1 MHNWF
6 VSCCFCS
13 KWTAQHII
21 VKSSKARV
29 ILLSYNVDGPS
40 LPRFNNIGYVGD
52 TYNILKGNPQ
62 ATGGLD
68 PGFLIANI
76 FQFTY
81 NQNLTTSDGK
91 YLIPDNTTINAID
104 SCSFT
109 FASSTT
115 TDIKSYMDSLKVHV
129 DADFSGWGASF
140 SASSDY
146 EEVHSSTQN
155 SETVF
160 ISSHAECQTYG
171 ASVGDAPLIQGF
183 RDHVS
188 NLPVTNDT
196 QEYISFIE
204 TWGTHVASSLIMG
217 GRYGFRS
224 SFTSQNYSSLVSSN
238 FSIKASA
245 GYSGTFSINAN
256 VGTEVEKEQADKF
269 EESRK
274 SYVIYQVGGDPPT
287 SGNGSTTDWINTVKD
302 NPLPVKYNLVE
313 ISTFLY
319 PQYFPDD
326 TNIDSKREMW
336 RKAAMEYC
344 ESISDIDSALCAT
357 EFGPKSS
364 DHITVQFITSSVL
377 CPFYNGRYYVP
388 VCFQYSSN
396 PYMRIIGMLSG
407 NYNDPNLNAV
417 VAANSFSLNP
427 ELITNATG
435 HLDDYY
441 NFTRYTCPEGY
452 STVSD
457 FFNASVLGCPLI
469 LPCIKDEC
477 LTQCSR
483 GEQIVF
489 SDFGDDHKLF
499 LIGGGYPE
507 LGNDGNK
514 QYRSFFR
521 NLSIKDDTPETELF
535 RCLTYECLS
544 VM

>member
-1 MHNWF
+1 
-6 VSCCFCS
+6 
-13 KWTAQHII
+13 
-21 VKSSKARV
+21 
-29 ILLSYNVDGPS
+29 
-40 LPRFNNIGYVGD
+40 
-52 TYNILKGNPQ
+52 
-62 ATGGLD
+62 
-68 PGFLIANI
+68 
-76 FQFTY
+76 
-81 NQNLTTSDGK
+81 
-91 YLIPDNTTINAID
+91 
-104 SCSFT
+104 
-109 FASSTT
+109 
-115 TDIKSYMDSLKVHV
+115 MDSLKAHV

-146 EEVHSSTQN
+146 KEVHSSTQN
-155 SETVF
+155 GETVF

-171 ASVGDAPLIQGF
+171 ASVGNAPLTQGF

-188 NLPVTNDT
+188 NLPLTNDT
-196 QEYISFIE
+196 QQYINFIQ

-256 VGTEVEKEQADKF
+256 VGTDVEKEQADKF

-287 SGNGSTTDWINTVKD
+287 SGNGSTTDWIKTVKD
-302 NPLPVKYNLVE
+302 NPLPVTYNLVE
-313 ISTFLY
+313 TSTFLY

-326 TNIDSKREMW
+326 ANIDSKREMW
-336 RKAAMEYC
+336 SKAAMEYC
-344 ESISDIDSALCAT
+344 ENNVPDSALCAT

-364 DHITVQFITSSVL
+364 NRITVQFIASSFL
-377 CPFYNGRYYVP
+377 CPFRFRYSNP
-388 VCFQYSSN
+388 VCYQYNNN
-396 PYMRIIGMLSG
+396 PYMRIIGMLTGDNHYANFRS
-407 NYNDPNLNAV
+407 V

-435 HLDDYY
+435 HLENYN

-457 FFNASVLGCPLI
+457 FFDASVKPTSGCPLI

-477 LTQCSR
+477 LTSCNR
-483 GEQIVF
+483 GERIVF
-489 SDFGDDHKLF
+489 QVGPESEYMELY

-507 LGNDGNK
+507 LGNAGYK
-514 QYRSFFR
+514 EYLSFFR
-521 NLSIKDDTPETELF
+521 SLSIKDDTPEAELF

>member
-1 MHNWF
+1 
-6 VSCCFCS
+6 
-13 KWTAQHII
+13 
-21 VKSSKARV
+21 
-29 ILLSYNVDGPS
+29 
-40 LPRFNNIGYVGD
+40 
-52 TYNILKGNPQ
+52 
-62 ATGGLD
+62 
-68 PGFLIANI
+68 
-76 FQFTY
+76 
-81 NQNLTTSDGK
+81 
-91 YLIPDNTTINAID
+91 
-104 SCSFT
+104 
-109 FASSTT
+109 
-115 TDIKSYMDSLKVHV
+115 MDSLQVHV

-146 EEVHSSTQN
+146 KDVYSSTQN
-155 SETVF
+155 GETVF

-171 ASVGDAPLIQGF
+171 GSIDDAPLTQGF
-183 RDHVS
+183 RDYVS

-196 QEYISFIE
+196 QQYIDFIE

-256 VGTEVEKEQADKF
+256 VGTDVEKEQADKF

-287 SGNGSTTDWINTVKD
+287 SGNGSTTDWIKTVKD
-302 NPLPVKYNLVE
+302 NPLPLKYNLVE

-326 TNIDSKREMW
+326 ANINSKREMW
-336 RKAAMEYC
+336 KKAAMEYC
-344 ESISDIDSALCAT
+344 ESIPDIDSALCAT

-364 DHITVQFITSSVL
+364 DRITVQFVTNSFG
-377 CPFYNGRYYVP
+377 CPFKNRYDVP
-388 VCFQYSSN
+388 VCYQYSDN

-407 NYNDPNLNAV
+407 SDLSIVNAKNYTV
-417 VAANSFSLNP
+417 VVANSFSLNP
-427 ELITNATG
+427 ELITDATG

-441 NFTRYTCPEGY
+441 NYTRYTCPEGY
-452 STVSD
+452 STISD
-457 FFNASVLGCPLI
+457 FYNASVSPTSGCPLI

-477 LTQCSR
+477 LTSCNR

-489 SDFGDDHKLF
+489 HSLGDQEVY

-507 LGNDGNK
+507 LGNAGYKD
-514 QYRSFFR
+514 YISFFR
-521 NLSIKDDTPETELF
+521 NLAIKDDTPESELF
-535 RCLTYECLS
+535 HCLTYECLS